1 LEGGTVRTLLAQ
13 MRDMLECR
21 RVKPLLQP
29 FLDGELGQDQAVLVS
44 RHVDACRRCGLAA
57 ETFQQIKAGL
67 ARLAEEPD
75 RETVQRLE
83 RFVDELDPED

>member
-57 ETFQQIKAGL
+57 ETFREIKAGL